1 MKIFWQLRWY
11 FQLKWKHYV
20 GSILLFAVI
29 SALQLI
35 PPKAVGLIVDG
46 VVQQTMTTQT
56 LLLWLGGLIALI
68 FAIYGCRILWRIW
81 LFGASWE
88 LGTILRNR
96 LYRHLSTQP
105 PRFFE
110 RFKTGDLMA
119 RGTNDVRNIVMTAG
133 EGVLTAADSLITG
146 VAVLIIM
153 VTQISWKLTVMAL
166 LPMPF
171 LAVMIFFI
179 VRILHKR
186 FRIAQ
191 EAFSTMSDMTQE
203 SLNGVRMLRAFGLE
217 DQEQKRF
224 EDVVDD
230 TGSKNIAV
238 ARADARFDP
247 AIQITIGMSF
257 FLSVAVGAYLVD
269 KGDITLGDLTAFTM
283 YLGLMIW
290 PMLAFAFLFNIL
302 ERGSAAWHRLE
313 EIFNEAPEIVS
324 GTKPL
329 GDKPLPLNI
338 DIESFHWS
346 AELPPALTN
355 MHTVIE
361 PGAMLGIAGPVGSG
375 KSTLLTLLL
384 RQHELA
390 NGSIKF
396 GDVSIQ
402 DAVLSEWRN
411 RFAIVNQ
418 SPFLFSKTI
427 YDNIALGNPNASED
441 EVYQAA
447 KYACIHE
454 DIKKFPEGYQ
464 TEVGEKGITL
474 SGGQKQRIAI
484 ARAML
489 LNADILVLDDAL
501 SAVDGRTEHEI
512 LKNLEQYYRNQS
524 LIVIAHRLTALE
536 AADEIIVLNHGHIA
550 ERGRHQAL
558 LDQQGWYAEMYQYQK
573 LEQAMEE

>member
-1 MKIFWQLRWY
+1 
-11 FQLKWKHYV
+11 
-20 GSILLFAVI
+20 
-29 SALQLI
+29 
-35 PPKAVGLIVDG
+35 
-46 VVQQTMTTQT
+46 
-56 LLLWLGGLIALI
+56 
-68 FAIYGCRILWRIW
+68 
-81 LFGASWE
+81 
-88 LGTILRNR
+88 
-96 LYRHLSTQP
+96 
-105 PRFFE
+105 
-110 RFKTGDLMA
+110 
-119 RGTNDVRNIVMTAG
+119 
-133 EGVLTAADSLITG
+133 
-146 VAVLIIM
+146 
-153 VTQISWKLTVMAL
+153 
-166 LPMPF
+166 
-171 LAVMIFFI
+171 
-179 VRILHKR
+179 
-186 FRIAQ
+186 
-191 EAFSTMSDMTQE
+191 
-203 SLNGVRMLRAFGLE
+203 
-217 DQEQKRF
+217 
-224 EDVVDD
+224 
-230 TGSKNIAV
+230 
-238 ARADARFDP
+238 
-247 AIQITIGMSF
+247 
-257 FLSVAVGAYLVD
+257 
-269 KGDITLGDLTAFTM
+269 
-283 YLGLMIW
+283 
-290 PMLAFAFLFNIL
+290 
-302 ERGSAAWHRLE
+302 
-313 EIFNEAPEIVS
+313 
-324 GTKPL
+324 
-329 GDKPLPLNI
+329 
-338 DIESFHWS
+338 
-346 AELPPALTN
+346 

-427 YDNIALGNPNASED
+427 YDNIALGNPNASEE

>member
-1 MKIFWQLRWY
+1 
-11 FQLKWKHYV
+11 
-20 GSILLFAVI
+20 
-29 SALQLI
+29 
-35 PPKAVGLIVDG
+35 
-46 VVQQTMTTQT
+46 
-56 LLLWLGGLIALI
+56 
-68 FAIYGCRILWRIW
+68 
-81 LFGASWE
+81 
-88 LGTILRNR
+88 
-96 LYRHLSTQP
+96 
-105 PRFFE
+105 
-110 RFKTGDLMA
+110 
-119 RGTNDVRNIVMTAG
+119 
-133 EGVLTAADSLITG
+133 
-146 VAVLIIM
+146 
-153 VTQISWKLTVMAL
+153 MAL

-302 ERGSAAWHRLE
+302 ERGSAAWNRLE
-313 EIFNEAPEIVS
+313 EIFNEKPEITS
-324 GTKPL
+324 GDKPL

-355 MHTVIE
+355 VHCAIE
-361 PGAMLGIAGPVGSG
+361 PGTMLGIAGAVGSG

-384 RQHELA
+384 RQHELNDGA
-390 NGSIKF
+390 IKF
-396 GDVSIQ
+396 GDVSIK
-402 DAVLSEWRN
+402 DAVLSDWRS

-418 SPFLFSKTI
+418 SPFLFSQTI
-427 YDNIALGNPNASED
+427 YDNIALGNPKASKE

-447 KYACIHE
+447 KYACIHD
-454 DIKKFPEGYQ
+454 DIEKFPDGYQ

-512 LKNLEQYYRNQS
+512 LKNLEQHYRDQS

-536 AADEIIVLNHGHIA
+536 AANEILVLNHGHIA
-550 ERGRHQAL
+550 ERGQHQAL
-558 LDQQGWYAEMYQYQK
+558 LEQQGWYAEMYQYQK

>member
-1 MKIFWQLRWY
+1 
-11 FQLKWKHYV
+11 
-20 GSILLFAVI
+20 
-29 SALQLI
+29 
-35 PPKAVGLIVDG
+35 
-46 VVQQTMTTQT
+46 
-56 LLLWLGGLIALI
+56 
-68 FAIYGCRILWRIW
+68 
-81 LFGASWE
+81 
-88 LGTILRNR
+88 
-96 LYRHLSTQP
+96 
-105 PRFFE
+105 
-110 RFKTGDLMA
+110 
-119 RGTNDVRNIVMTAG
+119 
-133 EGVLTAADSLITG
+133 
-146 VAVLIIM
+146 
-153 VTQISWKLTVMAL
+153 
-166 LPMPF
+166 
-171 LAVMIFFI
+171 
-179 VRILHKR
+179 
-186 FRIAQ
+186 
-191 EAFSTMSDMTQE
+191 
-203 SLNGVRMLRAFGLE
+203 
-217 DQEQKRF
+217 
-224 EDVVDD
+224 
-230 TGSKNIAV
+230 
-238 ARADARFDP
+238 
-247 AIQITIGMSF
+247 
-257 FLSVAVGAYLVD
+257 VAVGAYLVD

-302 ERGSAAWHRLE
+302 ERGSAAWNRLE

-324 GTKPL
+324 GNKAL

>member
-302 ERGSAAWHRLE
+302 ERGSAAWNRLE

-324 GTKPL
+324 GNKAL

-338 DIESFHWS
+338 DIKSFHWS